1 MSTLHDRLL
10 LLESKID
17 SMRGLYNLPPSF
29 PSTPPP
35 GDRRTFKQTATNV
48 QVSFTDKSKITKSVE
63 ITTTQYQGS
72 LLFFG
77 SFFFFFFGFAPSFFP
92 SSVFTSKNIHSS
104 LVLRSPQLFCVLCCN
119 NLQTFIWFEKKK
131 VKRSSV
137 FLVPFRVPVLFF
149 VLFFPHPHLPP
160 SPQLSRCGWKPSLT
174 H

>member
-77 SFFFFFFGFAPSFFP
+77 SFFFFFFWVCAIFLSLLGFYVKKYSFIPCPPLPAAF
-92 SSVFTSKNIHSS
+92 
-104 LVLRSPQLFCVLCCN
+104 LCTM
-119 NLQTFIWFEKKK
+119 L
-131 VKRSSV
+131 
-137 FLVPFRVPVLFF
+137 
-149 VLFFPHPHLPP
+149 
-160 SPQLSRCGWKPSLT
+160 
-174 H
+174 